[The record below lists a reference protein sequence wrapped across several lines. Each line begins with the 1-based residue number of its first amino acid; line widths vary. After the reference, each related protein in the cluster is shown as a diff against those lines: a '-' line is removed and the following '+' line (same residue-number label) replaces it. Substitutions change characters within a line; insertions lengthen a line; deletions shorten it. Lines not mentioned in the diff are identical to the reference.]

1 MPCCA
6 PCAFISYCHDLRI
19 KPRWDCDLYN
29 KASIRLAEKLGFHPL
44 KTIFIICR
52 KSLSLCECFLLEGT
66 G

>member
-29 KASIRLAEKLGFHPL
+29 KASIRLAEKLGFP
-44 KTIFIICR
+44 R
-52 KSLSLCECFLLEGT
+52 
-66 G
+66 